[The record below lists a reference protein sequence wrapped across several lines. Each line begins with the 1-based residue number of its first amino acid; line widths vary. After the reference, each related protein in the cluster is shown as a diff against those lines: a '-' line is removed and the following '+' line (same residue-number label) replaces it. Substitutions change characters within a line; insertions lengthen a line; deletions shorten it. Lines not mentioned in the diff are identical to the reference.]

1 MCVCACT
8 WVCVY
13 VCLRACAY
21 ACMYVCLRVCAYA
34 CMYARDASA
43 ATNTGKR
50 ARAHTHTNILR
61 HLGRQMTHQAATA
74 THCRRRPRLWPQG
87 CSAMRTTKS
96 LRLPQIQPIPLPRG
110 SVSPAWASVCVRFA
124 WSAFVGGR
132 AGKEGGGRCMHLA
145 CRRFRAESAGACTR
159 AFVRVSAVHQKKR
172 LQCCAAR
179 RARAQKQ
186 VRTYT
191 LSSRP
196 HTRLS
201 S

>member
-1 MCVCACT
+1 MYVGMCVCVCAHVHMHVCMC
-8 WVCVY
+8 VCVY
-13 VCLRACAY
+13 VHMHV
-21 ACMYVCLRVCAYA
+21 CMRVT
-34 CMYARDASA
+34 RVLQQTLAS
-43 ATNTGKR
+43 